1 MLKYI
6 IITAIIF
13 LFIIH
18 FLKYKKK
25 KNSIDIIQID
35 HIIKDYKDY
44 IDENYP
50 IILTNHDSKSIE
62 KLYSPLSISSST
74 EKTQIKDFCY
84 HLHDMLIIIPIKKT
98 NITICNPIENPKFKK
113 KQKKSGIN
121 YLEIIDEKYNFID
134 INLNIDNFLI
144 IPRFWIFKSNQEII
158 LKTSDTIFS
167 KTFKFLF

>member
-6 IITAIIF
+6 IITIIFF

-35 HIIKDYKDY
+35 HIIKDYKNY

-50 IILTNHDSKSIE
+50 IILTNHDSNLIE

-84 HLHDMLIIIPIKKT
+84 HQDKYINIK
-98 NITICNPIENPKFKK
+98 
-113 KQKKSGIN
+113 
-121 YLEIIDEKYNFID
+121 
-134 INLNIDNFLI
+134 
-144 IPRFWIFKSNQEII
+144 
-158 LKTSDTIFS
+158 
-167 KTFKFLF
+167 